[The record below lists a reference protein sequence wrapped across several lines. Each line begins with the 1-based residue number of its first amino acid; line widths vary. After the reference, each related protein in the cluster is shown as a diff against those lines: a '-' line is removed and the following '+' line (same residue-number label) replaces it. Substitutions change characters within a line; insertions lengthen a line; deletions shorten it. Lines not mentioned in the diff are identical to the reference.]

1 MLAAQPLLL
10 LGLVASGYFTPAVLI
25 ALAALPGLRRV
36 WRVYREPRPSAPP
49 ADLPPGVWP
58 LYLVAAAFW
67 YTRRF
72 GTFFLAGLLADV
84 VLSRL

>member
-1 MLAAQPLLL
+1 MFAAQPLV
-10 LGLVASGYFTPAVLI
+10 LVALVATGYFTPAVLL
-25 ALAALPGLRRV
+25 ALLALPGLGRV
-36 WRVYREPRPSAPP
+36 WRSTASRARSAPP
-49 ADLPPGVWP
+49 VDLPAGVWP